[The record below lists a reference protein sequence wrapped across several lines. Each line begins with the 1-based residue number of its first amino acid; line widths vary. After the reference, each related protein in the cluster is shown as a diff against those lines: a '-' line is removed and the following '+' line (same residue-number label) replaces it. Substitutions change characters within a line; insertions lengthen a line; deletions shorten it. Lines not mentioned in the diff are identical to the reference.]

1 MFGEKLGC
9 FPLGGTRW
17 SLMGERA
24 DGRANRQADGLRGEG
39 GREGTGTGTRERR
52 REKGKREKRRER
64 KRERKRS
71 TARQNVTIRLR
82 PRSDTNCALLIVA
95 DGGRLGRA
103 EALADSA
110 LPHPSSAS
118 PPLSLSLP
126 HGPPRVPVLF
136 LPSPAPR
143 VVRTTPTQRNARPPA
158 LLRLSPR

>member
-1 MFGEKLGC
+1 MQLTLFGFVSYSRPRFDRL
-9 FPLGGTRW
+9 F
-17 SLMGERA
+17 
-24 DGRANRQADGLRGEG
+24 DGR
-39 GREGTGTGTRERR
+39 
-52 REKGKREKRRER
+52 KEKRRE
-64 KRERKRS
+64 KEREKTEHS
-71 TARQNVTIRLR
+71 ARQNVTIRLR

-118 PPLSLSLP
+118 PSLSLSLP

-158 LLRLSPR
+158 LLRLSPLANLPPVGPRSRAKVPAQR